1 MSDVEPKV
9 DGRKKGNHSR
19 SSDAAEI
26 VSGGVTAHTLA
37 EMFLLDIKEVRKR
50 IVGKVHPVSGTLAS
64 GHRYRV
70 REAAPYLVEGIVD
83 PSELFERLSP
93 NKWPPVLQDAF
104 WKAQNNKQKWEE
116 NRGDL
121 WRTERVYEVVSE
133 AFKEIRLTVLMFADT
148 ISQRS
153 ELTALQRQIVQEL
166 GDGLLASLGSRLTE
180 HFAFYENKPDE
191 HGESLNQAQAAARSV
206 GDAPPAEEEEVD
218 PFA

>member
-1 MSDVEPKV
+1 MTDEAKV
-9 DGRKKGNHSR
+9 DGRKKGNNSR
-19 SSDAAEI
+19 SADATEI
-26 VSGGVTAHTLA
+26 VHGGVSIATLG
-37 EMFLLDIKEVRKR
+37 EIFLLDHREVKKR
-50 IVGKVHPVSGTLAS
+50 IVGKVPHISGTAAT

-70 REAAPYLVEGIVD
+70 REAAPYLVEGIID

-93 NKWPPVLQDAF
+93 SKWPPVLQDAF

-121 WRTERVYEVVSE
+121 WRTERVYEVISE

-153 ELTALQRQIVQEL
+153 ELTAIQRSIVQEL
-166 GDGLLASLGSRLTE
+166 GDGLLASLGQRLTE
-180 HFAFYENKPDE
+180 HFAFYDSKPDE
-191 HGESLNQAQAAARSV
+191 HGESLDQAQAKALHAD
-206 GDAPPAEEEEVD
+206 DATTDEEED